1 MCHGCLHDPLLQNK
15 IHERLGA
22 KKKKRAFKRSF
33 LITGASLLPG
43 RPVEGRKGYV
53 LIVQNAS
60 SYRRVNV
67 RSCAIRITE

>member
-22 KKKKRAFKRSF
+22 NKKKAFKRSF

-43 RPVEGRKGYV
+43 RPVEE
-53 LIVQNAS
+53 
-60 SYRRVNV
+60 RRAT
-67 RSCAIRITE
+67 S